1 MTNNSTQFFSAND
14 PAIKDDKTAMLSV
27 EDEIF
32 LDCLSEEL
40 NKKLMNPSEDS
51 ISLILNYSR
60 LFS

>member
-14 PAIKDDKTAMLSV
+14 PAINDDKTAMLSV